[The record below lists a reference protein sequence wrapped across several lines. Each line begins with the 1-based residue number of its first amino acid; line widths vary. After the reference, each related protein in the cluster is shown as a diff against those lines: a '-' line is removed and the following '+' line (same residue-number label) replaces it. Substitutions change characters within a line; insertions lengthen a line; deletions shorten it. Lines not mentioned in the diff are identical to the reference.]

1 MNTESLHVAL
11 QQSFNPDTN
20 QRRPAEEIIKG
31 LKHVEG
37 ASLMLLEIAAEKQVN
52 TTPNTEFS
60 FLSQLSRLNIVPW
73 YLL

>member
-1 MNTESLHVAL
+1 MNTENLHVAL

-37 ASLMLLEIAAEKQVN
+37 SSLMLLEIAAEKQVI
-52 TTPNTEFS
+52 TTPDTKFS
-60 FLSQLSRLNIVPW
+60 SFATLVMT
-73 YLL
+73 